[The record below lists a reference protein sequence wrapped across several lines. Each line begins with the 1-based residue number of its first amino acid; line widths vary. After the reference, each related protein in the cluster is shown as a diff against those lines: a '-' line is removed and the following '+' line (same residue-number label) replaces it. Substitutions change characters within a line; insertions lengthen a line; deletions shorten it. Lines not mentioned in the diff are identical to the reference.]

1 MDEKI
6 LELLQSKPIVIPRTI
21 FKTYKKLNI
30 TEEELILLLFMIDM
44 GNKLVYNPEYFT
56 EELGI
61 NKYKVMELINDLYE
75 KKIIDIV
82 VEKNNLNK
90 TEEYI
95 TLDLL
100 YHKLINDILDKK
112 EEIEVDNSDI
122 FSIFENE
129 LGRTISPMEYDM
141 IKGWITDFNKEVVI
155 EALKEAVY
163 NGVNNFRYIDK
174 ILFEWSKKGIDN
186 LDKLEK
192 SRKKHIEKKS
202 INVELPDYDWLNS
215 DE

>member
-6 LELLQSKPIVIPRTI
+6 ITLLQEKPLVIPKII

-30 TEEELILLLFMIDM
+30 TEEELILLLFMIDS
-44 GNKLVYNPEYFT
+44 GNKMIYNPEYFT
-56 EELGI
+56 EELGF

-75 KKIIDIV
+75 KKIIDII

-90 TEEYI
+90 SEEYI
-95 TLDLL
+95 SLDLL
-100 YHKLINDILDKK
+100 YHKLVNDILDKQDDV
-112 EEIEVDNSDI
+112 EVDNSDI

-129 LGRTISPMEYDM
+129 MGRTISPMEYDM
-141 IKGWITDFNKEVVI
+141 VKGWITDYNKEVVI

-174 ILFEWSKKGIDN
+174 ILFEWKKKGIKTKDDVIK
-186 LDKLEK
+186 DKNVYRTKKEKVDYFEYNWLE
-192 SRKKHIEKKS
+192 E
-202 INVELPDYDWLNS
+202 E
-215 DE
+215 

>member
-174 ILFEWSKKGIDN
+174 ILFEWNKKGI
-186 LDKLEK
+186 
-192 SRKKHIEKKS
+192 KKASDISKEEKKEEEEKEES
-202 INVELPDYDWLNS
+202 YYEYDWLN
-215 DE
+215 E

>member
-6 LELLQSKPIVIPRTI
+6 ITLLQEKPLVIPKII

-30 TEEELILLLFMIDM
+30 TEEELILLLFMIDS
-44 GNKLVYNPEYFT
+44 GNKMIYNPEYFT
-56 EELGI
+56 EELGF

-75 KKIIDIV
+75 KKIIDII

-90 TEEYI
+90 SEEYI

-100 YHKLINDILDKK
+100 YHKLVNDILDKQDDV
-112 EEIEVDNSDI
+112 EVDNSDI

-129 LGRTISPMEYDM
+129 MGRTISPMEYDM
-141 IKGWITDFNKEVVI
+141 VKGWITDYNKEVVI

-174 ILFEWSKKGIDN
+174 ILYEWKKKGIKTKDDVIK
-186 LDKLEK
+186 DKNVYRTKKEKVDYFEYNWLE
-192 SRKKHIEKKS
+192 E
-202 INVELPDYDWLNS
+202 E
-215 DE
+215 